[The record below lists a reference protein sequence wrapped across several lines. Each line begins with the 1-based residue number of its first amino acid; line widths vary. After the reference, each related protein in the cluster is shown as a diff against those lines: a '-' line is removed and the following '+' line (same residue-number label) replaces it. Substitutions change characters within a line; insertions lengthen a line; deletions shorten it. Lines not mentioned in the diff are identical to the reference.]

1 MSIFP
6 RDLPYNPN
14 LHRELFADRTAVRL
28 ADRCARDL
36 ERFARRLNHGTIAAL
51 AAHHAPGVSITD
63 ALRALADEINT
74 ATMDL
79 DRFQSSAELTM
90 KAETTRLA
98 PLMSKATR
106 RVMAAVRRIE
116 QIDAQMRSSQERAE
130 GKRKQLLAAGVK
142 EGPDLER
149 IAGDT
154 SEIDALKAERAALVD
169 ERATMEQ
176 FIRTRDESLLPAD
189 FVVNEPLRVD
199 STNPVPAPK

>member
-1 MSIFP
+1 M
-6 RDLPYNPN
+6 
-14 LHRELFADRTAVRL
+14 
-28 ADRCARDL
+28 
-36 ERFARRLNHGTIAAL
+36 
-51 AAHHAPGVSITD
+51 SITD